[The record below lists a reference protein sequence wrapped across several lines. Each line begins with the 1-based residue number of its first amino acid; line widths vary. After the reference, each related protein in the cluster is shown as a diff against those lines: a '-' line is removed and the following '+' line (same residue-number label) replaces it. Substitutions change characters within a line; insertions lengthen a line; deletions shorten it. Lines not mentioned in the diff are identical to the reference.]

1 MHVSIVSIE
10 ELARRKVIFDGR
22 WPHHTN
28 IGSRELKAR
37 CVDSVR
43 VQWCIVKDII
53 VESRHGLSGAAS
65 SVEVEDV
72 VGPSHERLAG
82 KVHSG
87 SRATHGSD
95 HLFVKWGGISN
106 HDIAMLWNRN
116 RGGSSVVTAGRARI
130 AMVRHRGEWSLG
142 TLVLDL
148 SSNHETADIGL
159 STNKELM
166 GVGSNIATNC
176 DAFKP
181 VNVDCELY
189 TQK

>member
-1 MHVSIVSIE
+1 M
-10 ELARRKVIFDGR
+10 
-22 WPHHTN
+22 
-28 IGSRELKAR
+28 
-37 CVDSVR
+37 
-43 VQWCIVKDII
+43 
-53 VESRHGLSGAAS
+53 
-65 SVEVEDV
+65 

-82 KVHSG
+82 KVNSS
-87 SRATHGSD
+87 SRATHGSN

-116 RGGSSVVTAGRARI
+116 RGRSSVVTSGRARI

-142 TLVLDL
+142 SLVLDL
-148 SSNHETADIGL
+148 SSNHKAADIGL

-166 GVGSNIATNC
+166 GVGSNIDTNC